1 MAASSRARHRTVSP
15 SGGGPPWRLIL
26 VMALVIGLG
35 RCASRAPV
43 PPNVPPGVP
52 GLTLPER
59 LQIRSG
65 GRVVSVPLEEYVL
78 GTTLAEVSPGDQ
90 PADTAMRIFEVQSI
104 LARTYGVAGIGRHR
118 ADGFDLCD
126 STHCQVY
133 DPARIRTSRFTAT
146 ARTAADHTARQVLTY
161 GNRAAEAL
169 FHADCGGYTAA
180 AETVWGGR
188 AVPYLLSEPDK
199 FSTDPHRK
207 WRSSITADR
216 LRTALNADQLSNVG
230 RTLTDVRVVSRDVSG
245 RVTSVSL
252 TGERPRT
259 LRGEQLRAIINAT
272 LGDRSILS
280 TRLTVTK
287 SGSSYVFEGTGF
299 GHGVGLCQ
307 VGAAARARRG
317 DSVEEILGHYYPGAT
332 LSTRR

>member
-1 MAASSRARHRTVSP
+1 MRRRTSA
-15 SGGGPPWRLIL
+15 GIYWRL
-26 VMALVIGLG
+26 ALTLAVVIGLG
-35 RCASRAPV
+35 RCAPPHV
-43 PPNVPPGVP
+43 PTVP
-52 GLTLPER
+52 GLTLPDR

-90 PADTAMRIFEVQSI
+90 SGDTAMRIFEVQSI
-104 LARTYGVAGIGRHR
+104 LARTYGVAGVGRHR

-146 ARTAADHTARQVLTY
+146 ARTAAEHTAGEVITY
-161 GNRAAEAL
+161 GNRPVEAL
-169 FHADCGGYTAA
+169 FHADCGGQTAA

-188 AVPYLLSEPDK
+188 AVPYLLSAPDK
-199 FSTDPHRK
+199 LPTDPHRK
-207 WRSSITADR
+207 WRASITADR
-216 LRTALNADQLSNVG
+216 LRTALNADQLSSVG
-230 RTLTDVRVVSRDVSG
+230 RTLDDVRVTTRDVSG
-245 RVTSVSL
+245 RVVTASI
-252 TGERPRT
+252 TGERPKT
-259 LRGEQLRAIINAT
+259 LRGEQLRSIINAT

-280 TRLTVTK
+280 TRLTITH

-317 DSVEEILGHYYPGAT
+317 DSVEQILAFYYPGAT
-332 LSTRR
+332 LRR